1 MPARPRN
8 LQQLWQKKGGAHLT
22 RMNVPFH
29 HADPNPLRISWAN
42 PNVCMNACPSKIF
55 TAVRGNLALAISA
68 YCGPADWSDSI
79 RSADAINNEVTV
91 WEQSFDFR
99 LEQELFV

>member
-1 MPARPRN
+1 MA
-8 LQQLWQKKGGAHLT
+8 KKGGAHLT

-29 HADPNPLRISWAN
+29 HADPNPCGFPGLI
-42 PNVCMNACPSKIF
+42 PMYACPSKIF